1 MKHNIF
7 YKILGRFGKSDIW
20 IWVVCLYLSAISFI
34 PIYST
39 TGVHKNPHNE
49 VVKHFAFFVIAYLS
63 IVVLHYIHYN
73 IIRKLGNIALLLI
86 FIGLVL
92 LTLTPE
98 MDGARRG
105 LKLIGG
111 FNIQPVEFI
120 KVLWVVYV
128 AKTLALYQTP
138 ERCEDQGFVV
148 IMFLCGVVCLWIILI
163 SSASAAILIGVTTL
177 IMLSVGRVRRKY
189 MYRMYLGMFVFLLIT
204 IFIALQTNWRPAI
217 GRYDTV
223 LGRVERFFSPE
234 EADRKE
240 TEAIANFESQI
251 RGTTDASQ
259 KKSLKRKIARIQAK
273 KQKRAETQEEV
284 EAAKGAI
291 ATGGITGKGPGN
303 SQVRYVIKKSESD
316 YIFSIIVEEL
326 GFVLAMLIILS
337 YVILVFRVGEIAK
350 ICKRTFPA
358 FLVIGLA
365 TLIALQAFV
374 NIAVAVDLIPVTGQT
389 LPFVSKG
396 GSSQVATGI
405 AFGLILGV
413 SYWVKKK
420 QQETKQRNEQRS
432 KKVRES

>member
-1 MKHNIF
+1 MKNNIF
-7 YKILGRFGKSDIW
+7 HKILGRFSQSDIW
-20 IWVVCLYLSAISFI
+20 IWVVCLYLSIISFI

-49 VVKHFAFFVIAYLS
+49 VVKHFAFFIIAYLF
-63 IVVLHYIHYN
+63 IFLLHYIHYN

-86 FIGLVL
+86 FIGLIML
-92 LTLTPE
+92 SLTPE
-98 MDGARRG
+98 IDGARRG
-105 LKLIGG
+105 IKLLGS

-120 KVLWVVYV
+120 KILWVIYV
-128 AKTLALYQTP
+128 AKTLAMYQTTKQ
-138 ERCEDQGFVV
+138 CEDQGFWV
-148 IMFLCGVVCLWIILI
+148 IIILSGIVCSWIILI

-177 IMLSVGRVRRKY
+177 IMLSVGRVRWKFLAP
-189 MYRMYLGMFVFLLIT
+189 MYFTIIVSVGIT
-204 IFIALQTNWRPAI
+204 ILIALGTDWRPGI

-234 EADRKE
+234 KADKKEAVILSDL
-240 TEAIANFESQI
+240 ESQL
-251 RGTTDASQ
+251 RGTSDS
-259 KKSLKRKIARIQAK
+259 KKRENLRRKIARINAK

-316 YIFSIIVEEL
+316 YIFAIIVEEL

-350 ICKRTFPA
+350 ICNRTFPA

-374 NIAVAVDLIPVTGQT
+374 NIAVAIDIIPVTGQT

-413 SYWVKKK
+413 SYWVKKMHKEDLEKLNK
-420 QQETKQRNEQRS
+420 QTNTNRQL
-432 KKVRES
+432 